1 MTAVR
6 ARTLPGRER
15 TVLLIRLVVPLLLVA
30 VLVTRVGV
38 EPFLLAGRVVAPVPL
53 VAALVLGL
61 VTTAAQALR
70 WRTVV
75 QGHGGAAELT
85 TSTAVQEYYRSAF
98 LNTALPGGVAGDAVR
113 AWRQRGGQ
121 GRPALRSAARSVV
134 VERTAGA
141 ALLFLVAATA
151 AIRVDLRLSAVLLA
165 VSVAA
170 TVVAAPGCARL
181 SSPALVAVLGWSV
194 VALAAILGMFAV
206 AAAALGTVPGP
217 LDVLVLGVILMAGT
231 SFPLGFAGFG
241 PRETV
246 AALTFAAAG
255 LPAESGVAT
264 AAAFGVL
271 AVVSVL
277 PGGAVLLH
285 ASLRPIRDRPREPSV
300 GQVELDADV
309 VPEVEAS
316 GRSAQRV
323 AEPVGPCEPQPRHP
337 VTDQ

>member
-1 MTAVR
+1 MTAGR
-6 ARTLPGRER
+6 ARTPPGRER
-15 TVLLIRLVVPLLLVA
+15 TVLLVRLVVPLLLVA

-38 EPFLLAGRVVAPVPL
+38 EPFLLAGRVVAPFPL

-61 VTTAAQALR
+61 VTTTAQALR

-75 QGHGGAAELT
+75 QGHRAAAELT

-98 LNTALPGGVAGDAVR
+98 LNTALPGGLAGDAVR

-121 GRPALRSAARSVV
+121 GRPALRSAAGSVV
-134 VERTAGA
+134 VERTAGT
-141 ALLFLVAATA
+141 ALLFLVAAAA
-151 AIRVDLRLSAVLLA
+151 AIGVDLRLSAVLLG
-165 VSVAA
+165 VA
-170 TVVAAPGCARL
+170 VVASVVTAPGCARL
-181 SSPALVAVLGWSV
+181 SPAAQGAVLGWSV
-194 VALAAILGMFAV
+194 VALAALMGMFAV

-217 LDVLVLGVILMAGT
+217 LDVLILGVILMAGT
-231 SFPLGFAGFG
+231 SLPLGFAGFG

-285 ASLRPIRDRPREPSV
+285 ACLRPLRDRPRELSA
-300 GQVELDADV
+300 GQVELDTDV

-316 GRSAQRV
+316 GGSTQRV
-323 AEPVGPCEPQPRHP
+323 AEPVGPCEPQPGYP
-337 VTDQ
+337 ITDQ